1 MTVDPTHPAGCHP
14 GAVHL
19 VLIAV
24 AGAAG
29 ALSRYGIGTAVGGRS
44 FPWSTLGI
52 NLAGS
57 FALGFVLR
65 VAQLRDW
72 PQDVTLPIAV
82 GFLGAFTTFSTFSV
96 ETFDLLRTDRA
107 AEAAAYVAL
116 SVLGGLAAAAAGYSI
131 ARSFA

>member
-1 MTVDPTHPAGCHP
+1 VQ
-14 GAVHL
+14 V
-19 VLIAV
+19 VLIAI

-29 ALSRYGIGTAVGGRS
+29 ALSRYGIGSAVGGRS

-57 FALGFVLR
+57 FALGLVLHLAR
-65 VAQLRDW
+65 LRDW
-72 PQDVTLPIAV
+72 PQDLTLPIAV

-96 ETFDLLRTDRA
+96 ETFDLLRADRA
-107 AEAAAYVAL
+107 LEAAGYVAV
-116 SVLGGLAAAAAGYSI
+116 SVLGGLAAAACGYAV

>member
-1 MTVDPTHPAGCHP
+1 MQV
-14 GAVHL
+14 
-19 VLIAV
+19 VLIAI

-57 FALGFVLR
+57 FALGLVLR
-65 VAQLRDW
+65 VAELRDW
-72 PQDVTLPIAV
+72 PQDVTLPLAV

-107 AEAAAYVAL
+107 PEAAVYVAL
-116 SVLGGLAAAAAGYSI
+116 SVLGGLAAAAVGYAV